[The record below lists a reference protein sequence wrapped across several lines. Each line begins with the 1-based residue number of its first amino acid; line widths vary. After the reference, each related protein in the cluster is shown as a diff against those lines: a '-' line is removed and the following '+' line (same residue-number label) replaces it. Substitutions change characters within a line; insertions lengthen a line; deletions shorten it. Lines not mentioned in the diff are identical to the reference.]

1 MSMVEYLYYI
11 PLSLMLF
18 ACNPNDVDG
27 KNDDDNKINVDY
39 SLVWQDLFDVDVLDE
54 SVWNIE
60 VNGSGGGNNELQYY
74 TANNVSMGTEPE
86 SGKHCLILTAKKE
99 DYQGKTATSGRI
111 NSKGKKFFKY
121 GKIEASIKLPKTANG
136 LWPAFWMMG
145 NDFDQVG
152 WPKCGEI
159 DIMEMGNSTGIKN
172 NTQEFYF
179 NGACH
184 WGFYKNG
191 AYPNYAKATTNEY
204 SLQDDFHLYTLVW
217 TENDIKMFLDLDKNP
232 NSKPYYEISL
242 EDNGGEWD
250 TGKYFRKEFFLLFNM
265 AVGGN
270 FTNIHSINNVTALNS
285 GEAKMYVD
293 FVKVYQRL

>member
-1 MSMVEYLYYI
+1 MVKYLYYI

-18 ACNPNDVDG
+18 ASNPNDVDG

>member
-1 MSMVEYLYYI
+1 MVEYLYYI

>member
-217 TENDIKMFLDLDKNP
+217 AENDIKMFLDLDKNP